1 MMFTG
6 RALKKYGVYF
16 QDGLRQDKQ
25 MPGWLSKG
33 YTWSDRRDNGD
44 FPFVYFSNGELISLN

>member
-1 MMFTG
+1 VTYNKDPSSVTSL
-6 RALKKYGVYF
+6 AF